1 MQDTI
6 AAIATPP
13 GSGGIGVIRVSG
25 PLARSILGA
34 RFAPAS
40 PVFRDFRP
48 WTLHRGA
55 ALDQEG
61 GRIDDVLA
69 VFMPGPRTFTG
80 EDVAE
85 WHCHGGPALLEAL
98 LESILAAGARPAERG
113 EFTRRAFLNGRMD
126 LTQAEAVAEVIA
138 APSREGARLAAA
150 RLHGLLG
157 ARMTALRDTLEN
169 LRARMCLAVDFP
181 EEEAECLSPADLLAG
196 VAAVD
201 EAAAGLLA
209 AFDRARCW
217 REGVTAALAGP
228 VNAGKS
234 SLMNALLGRE
244 RAIVTDHPGTT
255 RDFLEESVRLDGL
268 PARLIDTAG
277 LRGADAA
284 LDPAERQGIRLG
296 QEKTAEA
303 DVIFLVFDGSRNE
316 GGVPPELP
324 GLAADLAGKGRDDR
338 IILVWN
344 KRDLAPPP
352 EGWAAVW
359 RNAWRNAV
367 RAAGIPPSALAE
379 QGVGQS
385 AGQGADRGKDHPG
398 EGNEPWT
405 AAVSAR
411 SGEGLDD
418 LARLARRV
426 ALAGRLTPAGS
437 VDGEETLAPN
447 LRQAVVLRRLRQDL
461 ASLAADA
468 RDGVPYDLCAV
479 RLEVAVAA
487 LAEITGLDTPDEV
500 LNRIF
505 ASFCIG
511 K

>member
-34 RFAPAS
+34 RFAPAA
-40 PVFRDFRP
+40 PAFRGFRP

-55 ALDQEG
+55 ALDPEG

-181 EEEAECLSPADLLAG
+181 EEEAECLSLADLLAG
-196 VAAVD
+196 VESVD

-244 RAIVTDHPGTT
+244 RAIVTEHPGTT
-255 RDFLEESVRLDGL
+255 RDFLEEAVRLDGL

-277 LRGADAA
+277 LRDAGAV
-284 LDPAERQGIRLG
+284 LDPAEDRGIRLG

-316 GGVPPELP
+316 GAVPPELP
-324 GLAADLAGKGRDDR
+324 CLAADFAGRGRDDR

-352 EGWAAVW
+352 EGWGAVW
-359 RNAWRNAV
+359 RNAWRNA
-367 RAAGIPPSALAE
+367 RAAGIAPSAP
-379 QGVGQS
+379 
-385 AGQGADRGKDHPG
+385 AGQGTGQDEEDHSG
-398 EGNEPWT
+398 GGREPRT

-411 SGEGLDD
+411 TGEGLDD

-426 ALAGRLTPAGS
+426 ALAGLSAP
-437 VDGEETLAPN
+437 DGEETLAPN
-447 LRQAVVLRRLRQDL
+447 LRQAVVLRRLRQEL
-461 ASLAADA
+461 ALLAADA
-468 RDGVPYDLCAV
+468 RAGVPYDLCAV
-479 RLEVAVAA
+479 RLEGAVAA